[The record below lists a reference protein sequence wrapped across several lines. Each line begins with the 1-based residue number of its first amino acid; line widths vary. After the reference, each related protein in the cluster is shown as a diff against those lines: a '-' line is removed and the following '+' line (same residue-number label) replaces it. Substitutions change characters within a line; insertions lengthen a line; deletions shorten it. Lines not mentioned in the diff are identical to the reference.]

1 VAYHLYQPEA
11 FILDEREIGES
22 NKIYYLLT
30 DELGLVIARAQGV
43 RLLKSKL
50 RYHLDRYSCARVVLV
65 RGKENWR
72 LVGSEKTEIYRNI
85 FTCNQKLK
93 SVIRVFSFLQKFI
106 QGESPHPTL
115 YRELKKALVFLDE
128 LDSSMARDRTIY
140 LWEQVVV
147 FRLLHQ
153 LGYIRDLPKLSYF
166 ITKHNWD
173 QEILIQAEKS
183 SPSLIKT
190 INEAIEASHI

>member
-1 VAYHLYQPEA
+1 MAYHLYQPEA
-11 FILDEREIGES
+11 FVLDERGIGES

-50 RYHLDRYSCARVVLV
+50 RYHLDKYSCVRVVLV

-72 LVGSEKTEIYRNI
+72 LIGSEKVEIYRDI
-85 FTCNQKLK
+85 FSHNEKLK

-106 QGESPHPTL
+106 QGESPHLTL
-115 YRELKKALVFLDE
+115 YQELKRALFFLKQ
-128 LDSSMARDRTIY
+128 LDPLVQGERNIFI
-140 LWEQVVV
+140 WEQVVV
-147 FRLLHQ
+147 LRLLHQ

-166 ITKHNWD
+166 IEKPDWD
-173 QEILIQAEKS
+173 QEILTKAEKF
-183 SPSLIKT
+183 SPLLIKT